1 MVNVDRPTDDREDE
15 DASASD
21 ELDEITRPA
30 AHELATSILVDVSL
44 STDSWIDNRRVLDV
58 EMQALDIF
66 ARGLDACGHS
76 FAIHTFTSTRRNWV
90 RVETIKGFSEK
101 FSAATAHRIASLKPG
116 YYTHGRRHPAR
127 FHAARPARS
136 AEETAAHPDGRKAQ
150 RRRQLRGPVRA

>member
-76 FAIHTFTSTRRNWV
+76 FAIHTFTSRRRNWV

-116 YYTHGRRHPAR
+116 YYTRMVLNLLCNRCAGRG
-127 FHAARPARS
+127 FDAAAS
-136 AEETAAHPDGRKAQ
+136 TNN
-150 RRRQLRGPVRA
+150 RRRDGC